1 MTNKTILAILWV
13 GTILFLACSS
23 SSKWS
28 FQNKIFLT
36 DISPIGIAAD
46 GDFLWLSDVAGN
58 QLIKIDTDGNILQEH
73 KSVQRPMHIAI
84 FQSKLYVPEFERDT
98 IRIIDHQDRQ
108 NLPLGKPLDAPA
120 AVAVKG
126 NDVAIADFYNHRIVI
141 KQKEQTSIIGKEGH
155 QKGELYYP
163 TDAAWYDSQ
172 LYVADA
178 YNNRIQVF
186 DEQGQVLRIIG
197 ENDNIQVATGL
208 TVANEQLFVSDFE
221 SNRILIYN
229 IKGELLQ
236 IISSEAL
243 NKPID
248 IEVVG
253 NIMWVVNHEDG
264 ALLQYKLMP

>member
-1 MTNKTILAILWV
+1 MTNKIILAILWV
-13 GTILFLACSS
+13 GTILLLGCPH
-23 SSKWS
+23 SSKWTY
-28 FQNKIFLT
+28 QNKFFLT

-58 QLIKIDTDGNILQEH
+58 QLIKIDTEGNILQEH

-84 FQSKLYVPEFERDT
+84 FQSKLYVPEFEKDT
-98 IRIIDHQDRQ
+98 ISIIDDEGRQ
-108 NLPLGKPLDAPA
+108 SLQLGNSLDAPA
-120 AVAVKG
+120 AVAVEENG
-126 NDVAIADFYNHRIVI
+126 IAIADFYNHRIVI
-141 KQKEQTSIIGKEGH
+141 NQEEQTSIIGKKGH
-155 QKGELYYP
+155 QQGELYYP
-163 TDAAWYDSQ
+163 TDVAWYNSQ

-186 DEQGQVLRIIG
+186 DKEGQVLRIIG

-208 TVANEQLFVSDFE
+208 TVANEQLFVADFE
-221 SNRILIYN
+221 GNRILIYN

-236 IISSEAL
+236 IISSSAL

-264 ALLQYKLMP
+264 VLLQYKLMP